1 MVVAGVSF
9 AFRLGMMMVLFMSIF
24 FSVNAYVD
32 GVKKT
37 TDYNKLQKIAE
48 YVETKVENALEGIGQ
63 FDYNN
68 TQYLYL
74 PQLDVSYFVNLSC
87 DNQLVIRAEASVIGK
102 KYIIP
107 ELVNCSRII
116 AGGQVFAG
124 HRCLVIKKLNETSFN
139 MSLVSECGFV

>member
-1 MVVAGVSF
+1 MVAGISL
-9 AFRLGMMMVLFMSIF
+9 AFRLGMMLVLFMSIF

-37 TDYNKLQKIAE
+37 VDYNKLQKIAE

-63 FDYNN
+63 FEYNN
-68 TQYLYL
+68 TQYLNL

-87 DNQLVIRAEASVIGK
+87 DDQLVIRVEANIIGK

-107 ELVNCSRII
+107 ELLNCNRII
-116 AGGQVFAG
+116 AGGQVYAG
-124 HRCLVIKKLNETSFN
+124 HRCLVTKKLNNTSFN
-139 MSLVSECGFV
+139 MSLVNECGFV